1 MWEEARKVSVAP
13 IGSRAVSGKEQ
24 IKKKQII
31 DTKLYKEGR
40 GWKTFRKALKKSNAR
55 RMLNEIK
62 YQTYVDIE
70 DITRWQELLD
80 LSKEVTSFEVK
91 EESEKITIKNYDA
104 IIEYFPKDS
113 SWKIFEKFY
122 SSMEEKNG
130 FDPDED

>member
-13 IGSRAVSGKEQ
+13 TGSRAVSGKKQ
-24 IKKKQII
+24 IKKREIL
-31 DTKLYKEGR
+31 DVKLYKEGR
-40 GWKTFRKALKKSNAR
+40 GWKTFCKALKKSNAR

-62 YQTYVDIE
+62 YQTYTDIE
-70 DITRWQELLD
+70 DITGWQNLLD

-91 EESEKITIKNYDA
+91 EEAERLIIENYDA

-122 SSMEEKNG
+122 SSIEEMSK
-130 FDPDED
+130 

>member
-13 IGSRAVSGKEQ
+13 TGSRAVSGKEQ
-24 IKKKQII
+24 IKKREIL
-31 DTKLYKEGR
+31 DVKLYKEGR
-40 GWKTFRKALKKSNAR
+40 GWKTFHKALKKSNAR

-62 YQTYVDIE
+62 YQTYTDIE
-70 DITRWQELLD
+70 DITGWQNLLD

-91 EESEKITIKNYDA
+91 EEAERLIIENYDA

-122 SSMEEKNG
+122 SSIEEMPK
-130 FDPDED
+130 

>member
-13 IGSRAVSGKEQ
+13 TGSRAVSGKEQ
-24 IKKKQII
+24 IKKKQLI

-62 YQTYVDIE
+62 YQKYVDIE
-70 DITRWQELLD
+70 DITGWQELLD

-91 EESEKITIKNYDA
+91 EESEKITIENYDA

-113 SWKIFEKFY
+113 SWKIFEKFHG
-122 SSMEEKNG
+122 SMEEKNC
-130 FDPDED
+130 